1 MAKNFIAP
9 GHAITMAAPYALT
22 SGQGALVG
30 ALFGVAQHDAGN
42 GSPVV
47 LGIDGVYDLPKE
59 APLVIAAGAR
69 LFWDNTNRRLTTT
82 NTGNF
87 AVAIAT
93 VAALSADTTV
103 RVLLERSTP
112 AAT

>member
-1 MAKNFIAP
+1 MAKNYIAP
-9 GHAITMAAPYALT
+9 GSNITMTAPYALT

-30 ALFGVAQHDAGN
+30 ALFGVAQHDAASGA
-42 GSPVV
+42 PVV
-47 LGIDGVYDLPKE
+47 LGVDGVYDLPKE

-69 LFWDNTNRRLTTT
+69 LFWDSTNKRLTTT
-82 NTGNF
+82 STSNF

-112 AAT
+112 AGT